1 MLLAPWGNSAF
12 RSAGNPGSHV
22 PGKNTGGSGSKLLTL
37 WRKGTITSDQEVRLE
52 VYEDDEDDE
61 DAVASSGKVRSRTFA
76 FPPPRR
82 FGTDGAVLRNDQTY
96 ADWQNWR
103 SL

>member
-52 VYEDDEDDE
+52 VYEDDE
-61 DAVASSGKVRSRTFA
+61 
-76 FPPPRR
+76 RR
-82 FGTDGAVLRNDQTY
+82 
-96 ADWQNWR
+96 R
-103 SL
+103 SLFRQSSQSNFRVSPAPAIRN